1 MTGRTNA
8 SAGNG
13 KDFNFLAI
21 IKNNIS
27 GSNKGDIQSP
37 VWRFNGITYQTNQQM
52 NSTWPTRDTSIATIT
67 RLVSG
72 ALSVT
77 LKIKCKA
84 TGFVETDGVYDAGSI
99 LTVNTITSAYGVYYC
114 AFLIGV

>member
-1 MTGRTNA
+1 MTGRTNT
-8 SAGNG
+8 SAGGG

-21 IKNNIS
+21 IKNNLS
-27 GSNKGDIQSP
+27 GLNKGDIQSP

-52 NSTWPTRDTSIATIT
+52 GGNSPTRDTPIATIT
-67 RLVSG
+67 RQSSG
-72 ALSVT
+72 TLSVT

-84 TGFVETDGVYDAGSI
+84 TGFVQSDGEYNAGVT
-99 LTVNTITSAYGVYYC
+99 LTVNTITSAFGVYSC